1 MTGAFQVL
9 SLGMP
14 FEEAIAY
21 FRQKVNLPTETWMDI
36 WEGMHARAFVVA
48 GAMKDALLV
57 DLRSAVDKAI
67 SQGTGL
73 DEFRRDFDE
82 LVARNGWSYR
92 GGRNWR
98 SRVIFETNLRTAYQ
112 AGHWKAMTDPRVKER
127 RPFMR
132 YVAVLDSRTRPLHRA
147 WHNTVLPKDDPWWNT
162 HYPPNGWG
170 CRCTTVDHDAEEIE
184 ELRKEGEHL
193 TTSAPPMNMRE
204 VDGLPVPEGID
215 PGWAYNVGTAAWG
228 ETLQESVMREWE
240 AQGAA
245 AWEPYVSMTWKDFGR
260 SASIPLDRTDTRPGA
275 PAGNRDDMIAA
286 LKASLGGDEKIFSVG
301 GPGSKVPVVVNA
313 DVLGRHLDP
322 ERARF
327 LPFLPEVLED
337 PFEVWAAFDRHKGTG
352 EIRLRTRVIKA
363 VRIGRGMG
371 LLFVAQASK
380 GALEGW
386 TYIPMRNLKYLQNQR
401 YGRMLYGRAG

>member
-9 SLGMP
+9 SRGMP

-228 ETLQESVMREWE
+228 E
-240 AQGAA
+240 GAA
-245 AWEPYVSMTWKDFGR
+245 KAILTKGPFEEVPGLGPPDYPWLPRSLIPREPPVPPGPR
-260 SASIPLDRTDTRPGA
+260 LHSAEELR
-275 PAGNRDDMIAA
+275 AA
-286 LKASLGGDEKIFSVG
+286 LPVG
-301 GPGSKVPVVVNA
+301 TFQDVTGQWVNVTHA
-313 DVLGRHLDP
+313 ITDHI
-322 ERARF
+322 
-327 LPFLPEVLED
+327 LED
-337 PFEVWAAFDRHKGTG
+337 PEKRWNGREQYFPLIPYILRDPSELWFGFVRFGDGSYAIRRRYVTAYAVGPKKRVVGVLADTIGGQLVAFDVIHGSNLTG
-352 EIRLRTRVIKA
+352 GRL
-363 VRIGRGMG
+363 
-371 LLFVAQASK
+371 
-380 GALEGW
+380 
-386 TYIPMRNLKYLQNQR
+386 R
-401 YGRMLYGRAG
+401 YGRLAYPWEPR